1 LEFTPA
7 DVSVTMSFEQ
17 DSTLSAVNSPPP
29 STSGVS
35 VQQPSAHVPARPATP
50 AVQSPHPVHEKIA
63 QRLRARLA
71 RPKLT
76 LADARDGMLDCFVST
91 YYEGLKQGL
100 RLVLGVKADPDEIAK
115 VATQIFRSRL
125 LRHGSSFEAPT
136 SEALRKVKEEADREL
151 HFEELS
157 AEARALHD
165 QVCTLLIAKADGL
178 LEHKG
183 DVSVVSPPKPQLATA
198 PSAVSMAPAPAPAPS
213 AATAMAAPMPPMSS
227 PTPIPSPAPAA
238 VPAAPTPLTR
248 RATVQPML
256 RDALRMAAVDLQ
268 ESATRASI
276 AALEAEMKKITAIV
290 QALKAYDP

>member
-1 LEFTPA
+1 MSLEP
-7 DVSVTMSFEQ
+7 
-17 DSTLSAVNSPPP
+17 DSTSSVVNSPPP
-29 STSGVS
+29 SAPLSA
-35 VQQPSAHVPARPATP
+35 QPTAHVGARP

-100 RLVLGVKADPDEIAK
+100 KLVLGVKADPDEIAK

-125 LRHGSSFEAPT
+125 LRHGSSFEVPT
-136 SEALRKVKEEADREL
+136 SEALRKVKDEADREL

-165 QVCTLLIAKADGL
+165 QVCTLLIAKAEGMLD
-178 LEHKG
+178 HKG
-183 DVSVVSPPKPQLATA
+183 DVSVVSPPKPIAMATS
-198 PSAVSMAPAPAPAPS
+198 PSPVPMAAVSAPAPAPV
-213 AATAMAAPMPPMSS
+213 ATAMPAPLPMPTTM
-227 PTPIPSPAPAA
+227 PSPAPAPVA
-238 VPAAPTPLTR
+238 AAPTPLTR

-276 AALEAEMKKITAIV
+276 AALEAEMKKIAAIV